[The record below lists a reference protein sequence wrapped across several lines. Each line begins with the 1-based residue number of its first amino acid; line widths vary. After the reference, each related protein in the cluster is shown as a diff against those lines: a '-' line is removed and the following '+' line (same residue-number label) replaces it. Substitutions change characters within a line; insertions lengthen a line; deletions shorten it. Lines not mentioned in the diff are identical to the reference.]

1 VKGERTG
8 NRFKIFNP
16 DITVTSSLLDLGDD
30 SLEMVFD
37 RGEGMLD
44 VMLANLILLHEV
56 VDGLLDS
63 DDDKRERERES
74 QTETDRR
81 DGGRDRLSESS
92 LSIIGRAGLEI
103 FAVRGLKIEALQD
116 IKIAERLEGDDV
128 VIVG

>member
-30 SLEMVFD
+30 SLEMIFD

-63 DDDKRERERES
+63 DNDKRERE
-74 QTETDRR
+74 
-81 DGGRDRLSESS
+81 
-92 LSIIGRAGLEI
+92 
-103 FAVRGLKIEALQD
+103 
-116 IKIAERLEGDDV
+116 
-128 VIVG
+128 